1 MQGRNILDG
10 VVVLHEAV
18 HEIHSKKLNG
28 VILKLDFEK
37 AYNKVKWSFLQQALK
52 MKGFSP
58 EWRALIN
65 DFVSGGSV
73 AIRVNDD
80 TGRYFQTRKGL
91 RQGDPLSPMLFNIVA
106 DMLAILIERAKS
118 DGQIEGVIP
127 HLVDGGLSIRQY
139 ADDTILFM
147 EHDLEKARNLKLILA
162 AFEQLSGLKINFH
175 KSELFCFGE
184 APDSTAE
191 YADLFG
197 CGQGQFP
204 IRYLG
209 ILIHYRRLTIAEW
222 KLVEKRLQKR
232 LSSWKGKLLSL

>member
-1 MQGRNILDG
+1 MVFSATLG
-10 VVVLHEAV
+10 
-18 HEIHSKKLNG
+18 
-28 VILKLDFEK
+28 
-37 AYNKVKWSFLQQALK
+37 

-80 TGRYFQTRKGL
+80 TGRYFLTRKGL

-127 HLVDGGLSIRQY
+127 HLVDGGLSILQY
-139 ADDTILFM
+139 ANDTTLFM

-184 APDSTAE
+184 AQDSTAE
-191 YADLFG
+191 CADLFG

-209 ILIHYRRLTIAEW
+209 IPIHYRRLTIAEW
-222 KLVEKRLQKR
+222 KLVEERL
-232 LSSWKGKLLSL
+232 